1 MWPFKKRQ
9 LASRIDGYAPPQP
22 STSDPWMDPRLV
34 AEMKAHVAETSLHTD
49 AAAFDGFRN
58 CLTGIGDWTRDKTL
72 GGSQQGLDFVLV
84 QLPAVAVENRWRG
97 SALGARIVQI
107 IPDEMTRE
115 GYEVVVQPSE
125 DDDDGDK
132 QDAADR
138 ALGRL
143 RAIDGRVISR
153 RSHAHKRVDAFP
165 MQASATMP
173 GAPAGGAGAMG
184 MMQDPRERP
193 LALPDVDDEGA
204 EISEAMSIKLEE
216 LNFDAVLWEALC
228 YERAYGGAVILMGV
242 DDGFD
247 NLTAPLDE
255 DRLSDVTHL
264 NAFTG
269 GWEGECV
276 AWSYYQDPV
285 KPNYGMPETYMIRN
299 IGVPFARIPAPGEPP
314 SRDVLPSGPYAGI
327 ITWVH
332 ESRLLVLPGIAVSRR
347 ARVQMRGW
355 GDSIFTRVDEVLQ
368 QEGQTWGGVANLMTD
383 FSQGVLAID
392 DLASAIGKGS
402 GATAGGG
409 GTSNLMKRAMALNL
423 TRSIS
428 RIMLID
434 SKEKFSRDTVALTGI
449 PEVIQK
455 MWERVAAAAGMPA
468 ELLMAML
475 TGGLSKG
482 DTTYRFFMD
491 RIASD
496 QKKHVV
502 PVVKKLVRIL
512 FRCADG
518 PTEGDEPER
527 WHVEPRPLYQL
538 TALEEVD
545 LRLKVAQADDLNIK
559 NQIYS
564 PEEAAG
570 SHYGGSKFD
579 PNVTLNLK
587 LRAEMADQYE
597 KDRAERAKMLMA
609 AAKQA
614 LLPPAAP
621 TTSATE
627 KPPDPSP
634 KAGETPDA
642 TAGEKTKDT
651 PAD

>member
-9 LASRIDGYAPPQP
+9 LASRIDGYAPPQ
-22 STSDPWMDPRLV
+22 SSAADPWADPRLI
-34 AEMKAHVAETSLHTD
+34 AEMKKHVAETSLRTD
-49 AAAFDGFRN
+49 EAAFDGFKN
-58 CLTGIGDWTRDKTL
+58 VLTGIGDWTRDKTL

-125 DDDDGDK
+125 DDEDGDK
-132 QDAADR
+132 A
-138 ALGRL
+138 
-143 RAIDGRVISR
+143 
-153 RSHAHKRVDAFP
+153 DAFP
-165 MQASATMP
+165 MQASATAP
-173 GAPAGGAGAMG
+173 GAPAVGSGAMG
-184 MMQDPRERP
+184 MMQDPLERP

-204 EISEAMSIKLEE
+204 EISEAVGIKLEE

-247 NLTAPLDE
+247 NLTMPLDE
-255 DRLSDVTHL
+255 DRLSDVTHI

-299 IGVPFARIPAPGEPP
+299 IGVPLARIPTPGEP
-314 SRDVLPSGPYAGI
+314 SMRDVLPSGPYAGT

-392 DLASAIGKGS
+392 DLASAIGKGNS
-402 GATAGGG
+402 TTAGVG
-409 GTSNLMKRAMALNL
+409 GTSSLMKRAMALNL

-434 SKEKFSRDTVALTGI
+434 SKEKFSRDTVSLGGI

-518 PTEGDEPER
+518 PTEGVEPER

-538 TALEEVD
+538 TALEEAD

-614 LLPPAAP
+614 LLPPAPAVD
-621 TTSATE
+621 
-627 KPPDPSP
+627 KPLEPSP

-642 TAGEKTKDT
+642 TTGEKDT
-651 PAD
+651 PVD